1 MAKKILVVDDEHYF
15 TDLIAVRLERNGYEV
30 VKAYDAEEAVEVVSR
45 EKPDLILLDN
55 MLPKGS
61 GLGLLKTIRS
71 SGGAMLT
78 PVILMTA
85 AISDDTQ
92 KKALRAGA
100 TDFIVKPIGS
110 EELLKKID
118 QILEKKPSL

>member
-1 MAKKILVVDDEHYF
+1 MAKKVLVVDDEHYF

-30 VKAYDAEEAVEVVSR
+30 VKAYDAEEAVEVMSR

-61 GLGLLKTIRS
+61 GLGLLETIRS

-85 AISDDTQ
+85 AISEDTR
-92 KKALRAGA
+92 KKALRNGA

-110 EELLKKID
+110 EDLLKKID